1 MGQSN
6 SAALVLGVIVQCA
19 NPKAY
24 LELLVNFP
32 PVKQDVLHE
41 HIIYEVWLSERCILL
56 SLQDNGQGADA
67 HCAVT
72 AGSPYLGMLLYLFQR
87 EAF

>member
-1 MGQSN
+1 MGKSN
-6 SAALVLGVIVQCA
+6 SAALVLVVRVQCA

-24 LELLVNFP
+24 LELLVNLS

-41 HIIYEVWLSERCILL
+41 HIIYEVWLPERCILL
-56 SLQDNGQGADA
+56 SLQSNRQRADA